1 MEAKKLMQ
9 VSEHLWIVP
18 PQWKY
23 VEPTVGFV
31 LTNDGVV
38 VIDTGNSPEHGRRA
52 LDALRTITDQPIKY
66 VINTHRH
73 WDHTFGNQIFEAP
86 IIAHDYC
93 KAKVLDNMKDDWA
106 DDQVYN
112 WVTGF
117 IMQYVKSLSAERFK
131 GIRVVLP
138 QISFTGTLQLE
149 VGQVKLDLYYS
160 GGGHTRDSIVVH
172 LPQDSVLFL
181 SDCIYPNPE
190 GKVFKLAALFPKLSK
205 LKAETYV
212 TGHELPYD
220 KEKWQLRAAYF
231 SNLIEAVQQQHRKKN
246 SIEKIMSYPIDERFK
261 KVSGFN
267 EKSHRDLIG
276 RLLGELKKQ
285 KRKN

>member
-1 MEAKKLMQ
+1 MEAKKIMQ
-9 VSEHLWIVP
+9 VSDHLWIVP

-23 VEPTVGFV
+23 VEPTLGFV
-31 LTNDGVV
+31 LTDAGVV

-52 LDALRTITDQPIKY
+52 LEALRTISDQPIKY

-73 WDHTFGNQIFEAP
+73 WDHTFGNQIFDAP

-131 GIRVVLP
+131 GIRIVLP
-138 QISFTGTLQLE
+138 QISFTGTFQLE
-149 VGQVKLDLYYS
+149 LGRVKLDLYYA
-160 GGGHTRDSIVVH
+160 GGGHTKDSIVVH
-172 LPQDSVLFL
+172 LPQEKTLFL

-190 GKVFKLAALFPKLSK
+190 GKVLKLAALFPKLNK

-212 TGHELPYD
+212 PGHELPYN
-220 KEKWQLRAAYF
+220 KEKWELRSDYF
-231 SNLIEAVQQQHRKKN
+231 RELIDAVKAKKSKNN
-246 SIEKIMSYPIDERFK
+246 SLEKILEYPLDEHFK
-261 KVSGFN
+261 SVSGFS
-267 EKSHRDLIG
+267 EKSHRELIG
-276 RLLGELKKQ
+276 RVYNELKKEE
-285 KRKN
+285 